1 MGVLTVAT
9 HLDIFNHFIKYFIAH
24 LGSCRKCFKSLHE
37 FFLKTPLESTSLIP
51 VLAHKSIEDLI
62 QVKVVDRGA
71 LDRDGLDQLGHL
83 VFPLLDVAAR
93 PPDERYDAPRVASLR
108 RRLYVCVAF
117 FGLHEL
123 VLVRVEESV
132 GVKEELLAEE
142 VVLWALSVVV

>member
-1 MGVLTVAT
+1 
-9 HLDIFNHFIKYFIAH
+9 
-24 LGSCRKCFKSLHE
+24 
-37 FFLKTPLESTSLIP
+37 
-51 VLAHKSIEDLI
+51 LI

-108 RRLYVCVAF
+108 RCLYVCVAF